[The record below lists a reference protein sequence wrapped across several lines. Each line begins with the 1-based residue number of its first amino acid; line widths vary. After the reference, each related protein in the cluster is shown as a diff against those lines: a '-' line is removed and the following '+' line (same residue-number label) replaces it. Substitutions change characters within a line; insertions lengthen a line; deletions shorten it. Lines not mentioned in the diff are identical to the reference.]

1 MKLFGRSSTNFIGTY
16 PNALT
21 KRECEILINQFEKSP
36 QYRGV
41 TLKEQK
47 DGMQV
52 PVEDPSVKKCMQL
65 ANKHLTDG
73 SVITTIIKPALEKGC
88 NAYYKKHPALF
99 HTSKWGLDSHYSF
112 QKYVTEEDGYKSW
125 HCEQCV
131 ASPRRVGA
139 WMFYLNNAK
148 SGTEFMD
155 HPNIQGRAGSLYIWP
170 AFWTH
175 MHRGAPNKGLK
186 YIITGWL
193 CFSNSKQLDYGSGQS
208 IIKD

>member
-52 PVEDPSVKKCMQL
+52 PVEDPSVKKCVQL
-65 ANKHLTDG
+65 VDKFLMDG
-73 SVITTIIKPALEKGC
+73 SVISTIIKPALEKGL
-88 NAYYKKHPALF
+88 NAYCQKHQALF
-99 HTSKWGLDSHYSF
+99 NTSNWGLDGPYCF
-112 QKYVTEEDGYKSW
+112 QKYVTEEDVYKTW
-125 HCEQCV
+125 HCEQSVGAPC
-131 ASPRRVGA
+131 RVGA

-148 SGTEFMD
+148 SGTEFMN

-170 AFWTH
+170 AAWTH

-186 YIITGWL
+186 YIITGWM
-193 CFSNSKQLDYGSGQS
+193 SY
-208 IIKD
+208 I